1 MRPWLLLA
9 LVFSPAFAGA
19 AGPPPAP
26 SPTPLSADECAV
38 WQRELDFARSL
49 AEHDAAAFAE
59 HLHPQAA
66 FGVSQTA
73 PTRGREEIARE
84 WRGLIEGKQVK
95 LSWYPTRVTIAGAP
109 DVAYSTG
116 PALFGRLDP
125 KATQRYSLSR
135 FQSVWQRRS
144 DGVWRVLFD
153 DGIAPRPATEA
164 EAEAFRK
171 GRREA
176 CPAG

>member
-9 LVFSPAFAGA
+9 LVFSPAIA
-19 AGPPPAP
+19 AGSASPPVP

-38 WQRELDFARSL
+38 WQRELGFARSL

-66 FGVSQTA
+66 FGVSQPA
-73 PTRGREEIARE
+73 PTRGREAIARE
-84 WRGLIEGKQVK
+84 WRGLIEGKEVR
-95 LSWYPTRVTIAGAP
+95 LSWYPTRVTIAGVA

-116 PALFGRLDP
+116 PALFERLDP
-125 KATQRYSLSR
+125 KASPRYSLSR
-135 FQSVWQRRS
+135 FQSVWQRGS

-153 DGIAPRPATEA
+153 DGIPPRPATEA
-164 EAEAFRK
+164 EAETFRS

-176 CPAG
+176 CPPP